1 MRHAPVMLVSML
13 YIQRIYTSKL
23 AGVMF
28 EFNDIQGCCA
38 CPVHVVH
45 LRALA
50 GVRLACRAIG
60 VGASTL
66 PWMRIG
72 ADAL

>member
-28 EFNDIQGCCA
+28 ELSDIQNCCA

-45 LRALA
+45 LRTVA
-50 GVRLACRAIG
+50 GVRLACRATSVG
-60 VGASTL
+60 VSTL